1 MSTTTKTPTAPRDLY
16 QEVTDRILAAL
27 RNGVCPWRK
36 DWTAT
41 NDTPRNWDNRAY
53 RGINWLTLSTLAYKS
68 PVYVTFKKALELGG
82 QVRKGEKGEIIV
94 FWKFFKSKEIDP
106 STGKFKTIP
115 MLRHYHVFN
124 VEQCENLPELPSVEA
139 KTFTPLEE
147 CERIV
152 STMPQA
158 PAITEDGKGRCF
170 YRPSSDS
177 VHMTDRHAFKSTEGF
192 YGTLF
197 HELGHATGHPSRL
210 NRPGITEKANF
221 GSDTYS
227 REELV
232 AEITSANLCAHAGIA
247 SPLIERHA
255 AYLQSWLNVLQ
266 EDSKAIIWAAGK
278 AARAADFILGRTFED
293 TTTEE
298 AAA

>member
-1 MSTTTKTPTAPRDLY
+1 MSTTTTTEARDLY
-16 QEVTDRILAAL
+16 QEVTDRIIAAL

-36 DWTAT
+36 DWNAT
-41 NDTPRNWDNRAY
+41 SDTPRNWDNRPY
-53 RGINWLTLSTLAYKS
+53 RGINWLTLSTLAFTS

-82 QVRKGEKGEIIV
+82 QVRKGEKGQLVV
-94 FWKFFKSKEIDP
+94 FWKFFKSKDIDP
-106 STGKFKTIP
+106 STGKFKMIP
-115 MLRHYHVFN
+115 MLRHYYVFN
-124 VEQCENLPELPSVEA
+124 VDQCENLPTIPTVDARPFE
-139 KTFTPLEE
+139 PLEE

-152 STMPQA
+152 ASMPQA
-158 PAITEDGKGRCF
+158 PIISEDGRGRCF

-197 HELGHATGHPSRL
+197 HELGHATGHPTRL

-232 AEITSANLCAHAGIA
+232 AELTSANLCAHAGIA
-247 SPLIERHA
+247 SPVIDNQA

-266 EDSKAIIWAAGK
+266 ADTKAIVWAAGK

-293 TTTEE
+293 STTEDT
-298 AAA
+298 ATR

>member
-1 MSTTTKTPTAPRDLY
+1 MKTQTTTATRDLY
-16 QEVTDRILAAL
+16 QEVTDRILATL

-41 NDTPRNWDNRAY
+41 NDTPRNWDNRPY
-53 RGINWLTLSTLAYKS
+53 RGINWLMLSTLAYKS
-68 PVYVTFKKALELGG
+68 PVYVTYKKALDLGG
-82 QVRKGEKGEIIV
+82 QVRKGEKGQLVV
-94 FWKFFKSKEIDP
+94 FWKFFKGKDTDP
-106 STGKFKTIP
+106 NTGKNKTVP
-115 MLRHYHVFN
+115 MLRHYYVFN
-124 VEQCENLPELPSVEA
+124 VEQCENLPALPAVDA
-139 KTFTPLEE
+139 RPFTPLDE

-152 STMPQA
+152 SSMPQA
-158 PAITEDGKGRCF
+158 PSITENGRGSCF
-170 YRPSSDS
+170 YRPSTDS
-177 VHMTDRHAFKSTEGF
+177 VHMTDRHAFKSSEGF

-232 AEITSANLCAHAGIA
+232 AELTSANLCAHAGIA
-247 SPLIERHA
+247 SPVIENQA

-266 EDSKAIIWAAGK
+266 EDTKAIVWAAGK

-293 TTTEE
+293 TTSEE
-298 AAA
+298 SAA

>member
-1 MSTTTKTPTAPRDLY
+1 MSTTTTTEARDLY
-16 QEVTDRILAAL
+16 QEVTDRIIAAL

-36 DWTAT
+36 DWNAT
-41 NDTPRNWDNRAY
+41 SDTPRNWDNRPY
-53 RGINWLTLSTLAYKS
+53 RGINWLTLSTLAFTS

-82 QVRKGEKGEIIV
+82 QVRKGEKGQLVV
-94 FWKFFKSKEIDP
+94 FWKFFKSKDIDP
-106 STGKFKTIP
+106 NTGKFKMIP
-115 MLRHYHVFN
+115 MLRHYYVFN
-124 VEQCENLPELPSVEA
+124 VDQCENLPTIPTVDARPFE
-139 KTFTPLEE
+139 PLEE

-152 STMPQA
+152 ASMPQA
-158 PAITEDGKGRCF
+158 PAISEDGRGRCF

-197 HELGHATGHPSRL
+197 HELGHATGHPTRL

-221 GSDTYS
+221 GSETYS

-232 AEITSANLCAHAGIA
+232 AELTSANLCAHAGIA
-247 SPLIERHA
+247 SPVIDNQA

-266 EDSKAIIWAAGK
+266 ADTKAIVWAAGK

-293 TTTEE
+293 STTEDT
-298 AAA
+298 ATR

>member
-1 MSTTTKTPTAPRDLY
+1 MKANTTAQRDLY

-36 DWTAT
+36 DWSAT
-41 NDTPRNWDNRAY
+41 NDTPRNWDNRPY
-53 RGINWLTLSTLAYKS
+53 RGINWLMLSTLAYES
-68 PVYVTFKKALELGG
+68 PVYVTFKKALDLGG
-82 QVRKGEKGEIIV
+82 KVRKGEKGQLVV
-94 FWKFFKSKEIDP
+94 FWKFFKTRDIDP
-106 STGKFKTIP
+106 STGKNKTIP

-124 VEQCENLPELPSVEA
+124 IAQCENLPERPALNVRPFE
-139 KTFTPLEE
+139 PLAE

-152 STMPQA
+152 ADMPHR
-158 PAITEDGKGRCF
+158 PSITEDGRGRCF
-170 YRPSSDS
+170 YRPSTDS
-177 VHMTDRHAFKSTEGF
+177 VHMTARNAFKSETGF

-232 AEITSANLCAHAGIA
+232 AELTSANLCAHTGIA
-247 SPLIERHA
+247 APLIENQA
-255 AYLQSWLNVLQ
+255 SYLQSWLNVLQ
-266 EDSKAIIWAAGK
+266 EDTKALIWAAGK
-278 AARAADFILGRTFED
+278 AARAADYILGITPEES
-293 TTTEE
+293 TEE
-298 AAA
+298 TEATA